1 MSQRIIAERIARLEL
16 LKQKGIE
23 PYPAKFAVT
32 HSASAVLAG
41 FDSLEKDQTVVSLA
55 GRLLSKRG
63 HGKASFGH
71 ILDRTGK
78 LQVYFREDVLGAEG
92 YLLFDLLDVGDIIGV
107 SGPAFR
113 TRTGEVTV
121 KAEGIKLLSK
131 SLRPLPEKWHG
142 LKDVETRYRQ
152 RYVDLIVNTEVRQ
165 QFATRSKIISAI
177 RRFLDSRG
185 FVEVETPVLQPLY
198 GGAFARP
205 FVTRHEALDMELFLR
220 ISDELYLK
228 RLIVGGLD
236 RVYEIGKDFRNEGI
250 DRTHN
255 PEFTQLEVY
264 QAYADYQDMMELVEE
279 MLLEVVRDVHGG
291 TKCKYGDHELDF
303 SRPWKRV
310 SYFDALE
317 CALGVDLTSASDE
330 EVRGL
335 CLKLGMDVEIMAAG
349 KKPGSGD
356 RTATGVPEA
365 TGQIGHDGAG
375 QSARGG
381 ERRRQEAD
389 EPGGPAGAMPGRSQG
404 TDGYDAGGQSG
415 RTGAGPESSRT
426 MLRGRLLDELF
437 SEKVQPNLI
446 QPTFVYDYPKEIS
459 PLAKEKAG
467 SPGIAERFE
476 PIIAGLEVGNAFSE
490 QNDPMEQA
498 RQFDLQAEARVRGAL
513 EIQPKDPD
521 YLRAL
526 EYGMPPTGGLG
537 LGIDRIVM
545 IITGAHSI
553 RDVVLFPQLRAE
565 ALLREDEEEK
575 GKGGQDGEREDE
587 HEI

>member
-1 MSQRIIAERIARLEL
+1 MSHRIIAERVARLEL

-32 HSASAVLAG
+32 HTASVVLGA
-41 FDSLEKDQTVVSLA
+41 FDLLEKEQTVVALA

-71 ILDRTGK
+71 VLDRTGK
-78 LQVYFREDVLGAEG
+78 LQAYFREDVLGPEG
-92 YLLFDLLDVGDIIGV
+92 YELFGLLDVGDIIGV
-107 SGPAFR
+107 TGPVFR

-121 KAEGIKLLSK
+121 KAEAVKLLSK

-152 RYVDLIVNTEVRQ
+152 RYVDLIVNTEVRE
-165 QFATRSKIISAI
+165 QFVLRSRIVSAI
-177 RRFLDSRG
+177 RGFLDSRG
-185 FVEVETPVLQPLY
+185 FIEVETPVLQPLY

-205 FVTRHEALDMELFLR
+205 FVTRHEALDMELYLR
-220 ISDELYLK
+220 IADELYLK

-264 QAYADYQDMMELVEE
+264 QAYVDYLDIMDLVEE
-279 MLLEVVRDVHGG
+279 MLLGVVTEVHGG
-291 TKCKYGDHELDF
+291 TTCKYGEHELDF

-310 SYFDALE
+310 SYFGALE
-317 CALGVDLTSASDE
+317 ETLGADLTGSSDD
-330 EVRGL
+330 EVRAL
-335 CLKLGMDVEIMAAG
+335 CLKLGMDVDTIAAG
-349 KKPGSGD
+349 TKPGSE
-356 RTATGVPEA
+356 RRP
-365 TGQIGHDGAG
+365 DGAECGAREVG
-375 QSARGG
+375 QG
-381 ERRRQEAD
+381 
-389 EPGGPAGAMPGRSQG
+389 
-404 TDGYDAGGQSG
+404 
-415 RTGAGPESSRT
+415 RT

-437 SEKVQPNLI
+437 SEKVQPGII

-459 PLAKEKAG
+459 PLAKDKAG
-467 SPGIAERFE
+467 CPGVVERFE

-490 QNDPMEQA
+490 QNDPLEQA
-498 RQFDLQAEARVRGAL
+498 RQFDLQAEARARGAH
-513 EIQPKDPD
+513 EIQPKDLD

-526 EYGMPPTGGLG
+526 EYGMPPAGGLG

-545 IITGAHSI
+545 ILTGAHSI
-553 RDVVLFPQLRAE
+553 RDVVLFPQLRPE
-565 ALLREDEEEK
+565 ALREDEEHEP
-575 GKGGQDGEREDE
+575 EDE
-587 HEI
+587 TET

>member
-1 MSQRIIAERIARLEL
+1 MARLEL
-16 LKQKGIE
+16 LRQKGVE
-23 PYPAKFAVT
+23 PYPGKFPVT
-32 HSASAVLAG
+32 HTASAVLG
-41 FDSLEKDQTVVSLA
+41 TFDALEKEQTSVSLG

-71 ILDRTGK
+71 ILDHTGK
-78 LQVYFREDVLGAEG
+78 LQVYFRQDVLGAEA
-92 YLLFDLLDVGDIIGV
+92 YQLFDLLEVGDIIGV
-107 SGPAFR
+107 SGPVFR

-121 KAEGIKLLSK
+121 KAEAVRLLSK

-165 QFATRSKIISAI
+165 MFADRSRIIRAI

-185 FVEVETPVLQPLY
+185 FIEVETPVLQPLY

-205 FVTRHEALDMELFLR
+205 FVTRHEALDMELYLR
-220 ISDELYLK
+220 IADELYLK

-264 QAYADYQDMMELVEE
+264 QAYADYQDVMDLVEE
-279 MLLEVVRDVHGG
+279 MLQEVVKEVHGG
-291 TKCKYGDHELDF
+291 TKCKYGEHELDF
-303 SRPWKRV
+303 SGPWKRL
-310 SYFDALE
+310 SYFAALKD
-317 CALGVDLTSASDE
+317 ALGVDLAGSTDE
-330 EVRGL
+330 DVRAL
-335 CLKLGMDVEIMAAG
+335 CLKLGMDVEAIT
-349 KKPGSGD
+349 SG
-356 RTATGVPEA
+356 G
-365 TGQIGHDGAG
+365 
-375 QSARGG
+375 
-381 ERRRQEAD
+381 
-389 EPGGPAGAMPGRSQG
+389 
-404 TDGYDAGGQSG
+404 
-415 RTGAGPESSRT
+415 RT
-426 MLRGRLLDELF
+426 MLRGWLLDELF

-490 QNDPMEQA
+490 QNDPLEQA
-498 RQFDLQAEARVRGAL
+498 RQFDLQAEARSEGAL
-513 EIQPKDPD
+513 EVQPKDLD

-545 IITGAHSI
+545 ILTGAHSI
-553 RDVVLFPQLRAE
+553 RDVMLFPQLRPESLRHDDEPEAE
-565 ALLREDEEEK
+565 QEAEEEPK
-575 GKGGQDGEREDE
+575 ES
-587 HEI
+587 